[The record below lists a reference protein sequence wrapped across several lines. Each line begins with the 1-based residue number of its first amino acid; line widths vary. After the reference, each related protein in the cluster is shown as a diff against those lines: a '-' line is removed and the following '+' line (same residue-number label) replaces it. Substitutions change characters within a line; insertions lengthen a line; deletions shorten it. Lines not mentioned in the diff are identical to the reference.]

1 MSLNTAHLNG
11 GVLIHNGEQI
21 LLFSEDVSLEWSG
34 QEGGPFRGTK
44 KGSIYLTTHRV
55 IFLNKSSSDELQSF
69 SFPFVTLSEVS
80 SKNQIIYGTISWLY
94 THKHSIIT
102 RYHCY

>member
-69 SFPFVTLSEVS
+69 SFPFVTLSE
-80 SKNQIIYGTISWLY
+80 
-94 THKHSIIT
+94 
-102 RYHCY
+102 R